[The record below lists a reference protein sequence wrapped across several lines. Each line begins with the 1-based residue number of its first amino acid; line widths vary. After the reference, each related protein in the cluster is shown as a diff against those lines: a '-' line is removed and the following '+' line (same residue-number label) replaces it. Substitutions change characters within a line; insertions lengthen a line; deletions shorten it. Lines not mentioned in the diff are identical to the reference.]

1 MYRYLLDRQEGQIGQ
16 SNRQQVSKPKSAS
29 EAQSSLSRPTSS
41 PLAATSVAINVPVVA
56 LLIGH

>member
-1 MYRYLLDRQEGQIGQ
+1 MHRYLLDRQEGQIGQ
-16 SNRQQVSKPKSAS
+16 SNPQQVSNHKSAS
-29 EAQSSLSRPTSS
+29 EALKSLTQPTSS